1 MELSPQQIQ
10 SILKRFPKINAS
22 YETILHKNHPPNSN
36 YNVGLAIPFGKKY
49 YIWYSFYEDKNVC
62 FLMELNRDRNI
73 IRISIKNTNVPHNL
87 ALGTLLYVSEMI
99 DFEKREKYFIEDI
112 YYYKGL
118 PLYALLYGEKLGY
131 IQDLFQ
137 TGNRCLPLYLPE
149 IWWISADTVAKPV
162 SKLLYPV
169 HHIQFRCLLV
179 NAPYLN
185 QSKNIVDDKPI
196 IQSNIPIVPEI
207 QPPHKFR
214 ANYKMHQYRM
224 PTVFIVKADIRFD
237 IYHLYACGKK
247 MANEYYD
254 VACIPSLASSVFMNS
269 LFRNI
274 RENRNLDWIEESDDE
289 EDFENT
295 KEDKYVDTHK
305 KLCMECVFHPKFK
318 KWIPMKVASKFKRIV
333 HINTL

>member
-1 MELSPQQIQ
+1 
-10 SILKRFPKINAS
+10 
-22 YETILHKNHPPNSN
+22 
-36 YNVGLAIPFGKKY
+36 
-49 YIWYSFYEDKNVC
+49 
-62 FLMELNRDRNI
+62 MELNRDKNI
-73 IRISIKNTNVPHNL
+73 IRISIKNTNAPYGL

-99 DFEKREKYFIEDI
+99 DPVKKERYFIEDI

-118 PLYALLYGEKLGY
+118 PLYAMLYGEKLGY

-137 TGNRCLPLYLPE
+137 TNSHCLPLYLPE
-149 IWWISADTVAKPV
+149 IWWIADPTEKPV
-162 SKLLYPV
+162 AYPV
-169 HHIQFRCLLV
+169 HHIQFRCLQT

-185 QSKNIVDDKPI
+185 QSKNITDSGSIIQKNKPI
-196 IQSNIPIVPEI
+196 VTEI
-207 QPPHKFR
+207 KSPTKFK
-214 ANYKMHQYRM
+214 ANYKLNQYKM

-237 IYHLYACGKK
+237 IYHLYACGRK
-247 MANEYYD
+247 MSNKYYD

-274 RENRNLDWIEESDDE
+274 RENRNLDFIEESDDE

-295 KEDKYVDTHK
+295 KEDKYVDTQK